1 MSDELHFLPQH
12 GHYRHL
18 QVYRVAEAL
27 YDLTFTFCQ
36 RFLPPYGDRTVDQM
50 VQAARTSYRQAQD
63 EQFAALKRE
72 NANLRQRVRELE
84 ETVRRL
90 LEELSEISES
100 SESSELSESSE
111 YSEYSDH
118 SDHSE

>member
-50 VQAARTSYRQAQD
+50 VQAARSGYRQAQD

-90 LEELSEISES
+90 SEEL
-100 SESSELSESSE
+100 SELSESSE

-118 SDHSE
+118 SDYSDHSE